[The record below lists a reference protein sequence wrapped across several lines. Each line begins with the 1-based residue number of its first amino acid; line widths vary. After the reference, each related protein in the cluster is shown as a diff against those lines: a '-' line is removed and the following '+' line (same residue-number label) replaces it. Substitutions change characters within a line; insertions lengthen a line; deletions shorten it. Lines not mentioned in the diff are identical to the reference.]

1 MPSKKKPSNN
11 VATTPVTNYAEIQQ
25 NEVEAIRSIYMDDF
39 DDVKTK
45 SAAWN
50 KTADIAFKI
59 RIKAPTDPLIAVTLQ
74 VELTATYPKT
84 LPFLK
89 IENVENTSALG
100 VLENINN
107 VVKTTPTT
115 LLGDEMI
122 FTIASTIESI
132 LEDAALDQ
140 ANKPHVPSLEQER
153 MVQEATNEQVVKE
166 KELAQARRQELETA
180 EERRILQE
188 QVENEIA
195 RRNQKSSPEK
205 RRMISESGEDA
216 ISMLEV
222 PAPETI
228 SFDQAISTKDSSGR
242 SYKFRTIIGTT
253 TLLRAREKLVKI
265 VAPLS
270 SNDIKATQLLL
281 KQITFPENQEHL
293 NDSRSGSTALRQKMA
308 YLEEKLDAAKS
319 RSHQNVVDLIGF
331 KIQRCTEEQGSAA
344 VFWELNLLYEFA
356 NKGSLLELL
365 DIVGSLGPDQ
375 VRGWTIQLLD
385 ALEFF
390 EQHSV
395 VHPGVQ
401 VDNVFLFQSPS
412 GATTLKL
419 SDGHG
424 ILGELPLTT
433 SHNNA
438 TSDLPYWLAP
448 ELSQKPPQRTT
459 KTAIWGLGVL
469 VLQMALGKR
478 IVQQRTSPNDL
489 MKSDIRLTE
498 PFEDLLLD
506 MFQQDQQ
513 KRPKAFQLLPSE
525 FLRKAGPLFETEE
538 ADVSGSLEQR
548 RRASSA
554 PLLTISNSRYDND
567 FDEAGRLGK
576 GGFGEVVK
584 ARARIDG
591 RFYAIK
597 KITSKS
603 ATTLKTL
610 LQEVVVLSRLNHPNV
625 VRYFTAWLDESPEDA
640 ETHIDQLTTTEET
653 MSSSHGIVFSGL
665 PSVGHDFMSSG
676 RYANADIQFED
687 DTDEEGGHKDTD
699 SVFETDSEED
709 EADEDLQHHNRHL
722 NQAISRRKS
731 QSSKSTLYIQME
743 YCENH
748 TLRDVIKQ
756 GLWDNLEEQ
765 WRYFRQVVEGL
776 AHMHGNGIIHRDL
789 KPENV
794 FIDVA
799 KNPKI
804 GDFGLATSGLLV
816 ATKPSAAYQ
825 FAGSNTNGIG
835 TVYYTAPEL
844 NAPGSG
850 QYNAKVDM
858 YALGIMFFE
867 MCHQLP
873 TLMERD
879 QTLQRIRRRD
889 HVLPPSFSSTER
901 QAQADIIQSLITHRA
916 EDRPTAVAL
925 LKSGKIP
932 EPFKEVEFRKALSE
946 LSQTDPTA
954 YQKHLAGLFGQVPS
968 RVQDRAWDFK
978 SQAAADK
985 EGALISGLVKHR
997 LCEIF
1002 RRHGAVAVDNQ
1013 PLMPVSELYPSAV
1026 KLLDPSG
1033 MVVQLPY
1040 DLTGSTARSI
1050 GRRGPQFEKTYC
1062 FDHVYRAATKGS
1074 EPRRISE
1081 VDFDIVS
1088 EKSTNLATKEAEL
1101 LKLLDEVIE
1110 AFPPLTVKK
1119 MVFHINHSDLLD
1131 TVLNFCRIPQ
1141 SQWSVVKESL
1151 PKLNAGIW
1159 SAQDLRNHLRD
1170 ESINVASTAV
1180 DDLLRF
1186 HFRDTIENVQRK
1198 LDSIMANTSYVVQVA
1213 PVLARLR
1220 SIVQYCNYF
1229 QVKRPIYL
1237 QPLSCFNDKLYR
1249 GSFLFQCL
1257 GEGKRKNVI
1266 AVGGRYDKLI
1276 ENFHTQ
1282 ETPGTF
1288 RAVGFQL
1295 NWEEITA
1302 MIVAEGK
1309 RSSRFLKGQKNSMD
1323 AWKPRRCDVLVTS
1336 FDPVILRSTGLQ
1348 VLEQIWANGVSAEL
1362 SEEFESLEALIIRYK
1377 EDNPGWVVMIRH
1389 DAGAV
1394 GERGIRVRNLIKKEE
1409 TEVSLSDIVPFL
1421 KTELRER
1428 NDRDSKLDSSNRLT
1442 KQTSHHQQDASS
1454 LADPSVPNLDVHV
1467 LSTQH
1472 KGKKTNRRQIVE
1484 AAGISA
1490 KELVQS
1496 FLTGAQCAAIET
1508 SDDTL
1513 EAMRDT
1519 RLSDQ
1524 ESWKTLIQNAAPNE
1538 RKYLQQVHDLL
1549 TSFASEGRGSEVR
1562 HAFVFNFRTRN
1573 CILYDLGSM

>member
-1 MPSKKKPSNN
+1 MVFT
-11 VATTPVTNYAEIQQ
+11 VAN
-25 NEVEAIRSIYMDDF
+25 
-39 DDVKTK
+39 
-45 SAAWN
+45 
-50 KTADIAFKI
+50 
-59 RIKAPTDPLIAVTLQ
+59 
-74 VELTATYPKT
+74 
-84 LPFLK
+84 
-89 IENVENTSALG
+89 
-100 VLENINN
+100 
-107 VVKTTPTT
+107 
-115 LLGDEMI
+115 
-122 FTIASTIESI
+122 TIESI

-153 MVQEATNEQVVKE
+153 IVQEATNEQVFKE
-166 KELAQARRQELETA
+166 KELEQARRQELETA
-180 EERRILQE
+180 EEKRMLQE

-195 RRNQKSSPEK
+195 RRNQKTSPEK
-205 RRMISESGEDA
+205 RRLVSDSGEDA
-216 ISMLEV
+216 TAALEV
-222 PAPETI
+222 PTPETI
-228 SFDQAISTKDSSGR
+228 SFDQTISTKDSSGR

-253 TLLRAREKLVKI
+253 TLSRTREKIVKI

-270 SNDIKATQLLL
+270 TNDTKATQLLL
-281 KQITFPENQEHL
+281 KQITFPENQQHL
-293 NDSRSGSTALRQKMA
+293 SDSRSGSTALRQKMA

-319 RSHQNVVDLIGF
+319 RSHQNVVDLISF
-331 KIQRCTEEQGSAA
+331 KVQRRAEEQGSTA

-365 DIVGSLGPDQ
+365 DIVGSLGADQ

-401 VDNVFLFQSPS
+401 IDNVFLFQSMS

-424 ILGELPLTT
+424 TLSELPLTS
-433 SHNNA
+433 SHSNA

-459 KTAIWGLGVL
+459 KTAIWGLGVV

-489 MKSDIRLTE
+489 MKSNIHLTE

-525 FLRKAGPLFETEE
+525 FLRKAGPLFETEDTDT
-538 ADVSGSLEQR
+538 AGSLEQHR
-548 RRASSA
+548 RTSSA
-554 PLLTISNSRYDND
+554 QLLAISNSRYDND

-625 VRYFTAWLDESPEDA
+625 VRYFTAWLDEFPEDA
-640 ETHIDQLTTTEET
+640 ETHIDQMTSTEEAP
-653 MSSSHGIVFSGL
+653 SSSHEIVFSGL
-665 PSVGHDFMSSG
+665 PSIGHDFMSSG
-676 RYANADIQFED
+676 RYANADIQFEE

-699 SVFETDSEED
+699 PVFESESDED
-709 EADEDLQHHNRHL
+709 EAEGGPQQHEL
-722 NQAISRRKS
+722 KQVISRRKS

-756 GLWDNLEEQ
+756 GLWDDLEEQ

-776 AHMHGNGIIHRDL
+776 AHMHSNGIIHRDL

-816 ATKPSAAYQ
+816 SSAKPSAAYQ

-844 NAPGSG
+844 NTHGGG

-889 HVLPPSFSSTER
+889 HVLPPAFSSTER

-954 YQKHLAGLFGQVPS
+954 YQKHLAGLFGQTPS

-978 SQAAADK
+978 SQAAVDK
-985 EGALISGLVKHR
+985 EGALISELVENR

-1013 PLMPVSELYPSAV
+1013 PLMPVSDLYPNAV

-1040 DLTGSTARSI
+1040 DLTALTARSI
-1050 GRRGPQFEKTYC
+1050 GRRGPYFEKTYC

-1110 AFPPLTVKK
+1110 AFPPLTAKK

-1141 SQWSVVKESL
+1141 SQWAVVKESL
-1151 PKLNAGIW
+1151 PKLNAGLW
-1159 SAQDLRNHLRD
+1159 SAHDLRNHLRD
-1170 ESINVASTAV
+1170 ESVNVASTAV

-1186 HFRDTIENVQRK
+1186 HFRDTIENVQGK
-1198 LDSIMANTSYVVQVA
+1198 LDSIMANTSYVVQIA
-1213 PVLARLR
+1213 PVFARLR

-1257 GEGKRKNVI
+1257 GEGKKKNVI
-1266 AVGGRYDKLI
+1266 AAGGRYDKLI

-1282 ETPGTF
+1282 ETSGTF

-1302 MIVAEGK
+1302 MIVADGK
-1309 RSSRFLKGQKNSMD
+1309 RSSRFLKGQKTSLD

-1348 VLEQIWANGVSAEL
+1348 VLEQIWASGLSAEL
-1362 SEEFESLEALIIRYK
+1362 SEEFESLEALLIQYR
-1377 EDNPGWVVMIRH
+1377 EDNPGCVVVIRH

-1394 GERGIRVRNLIKKEE
+1394 GERGIRVRNLVKKEE
-1409 TEVSLSDIVPFL
+1409 TEVSLSDVVPFL

-1428 NDRDSKLDSSNRLT
+1428 NDRESKLDYSNRLT
-1442 KQTSHHQQDASS
+1442 KQTSHHQQDTNP
-1454 LADPSVPNLDVHV
+1454 LADQSIPNLDVHV

-1472 KGKKTNRRQIVE
+1472 KGKKTNRRQVVE
-1484 AAGISA
+1484 AAAISA
-1490 KELVQS
+1490 KDLVQG
-1496 FLTGAQCAAIET
+1496 FLAGGQCAAIET
-1508 SDDTL
+1508 SDETL

-1519 RLSDQ
+1519 RLYDP
-1524 ESWKTLIQNAAPNE
+1524 ESWKTLIQNAPLNE

-1562 HAFVFNFRTRN
+1562 HAFIFNFRTRN